1 MGGDPLL
8 KFCKYQGTGNDFII
22 VKQSEIDGVTYSSL
36 AKNVCDRRFGI
47 GADGMIVVAPSTV
60 ADIRMIFYNADGSIA
75 TMCGNGI
82 RCFAKYVY
90 DHGLV
95 GQTSFSVETL
105 AGVLTVE
112 LVSMTN
118 EESNVRVNMGCPCY
132 VHPAVPKVTS
142 DGKFINQTI
151 ELEGEPYTI
160 SSLFIG
166 TIHTV
171 MFVSEI
177 DEKMAIH
184 LGELIE
190 NHAMYPQ
197 KTNVNF
203 CRVID
208 PHHIEVL
215 TWEKGV
221 GLTLAC
227 GTGSAACAVL
237 SRQLY
242 QCDQSITVSIK
253 GGTLLME
260 QEEDGVYMTGPAR
273 LICTGQYVY
282 GESPQGEQDL
292 DSF

>member
-112 LVSMTN
+112 LV
-118 EESNVRVNMGCPCY
+118 Y
-132 VHPAVPKVTS
+132 
-142 DGKFINQTI
+142 
-151 ELEGEPYTI
+151 
-160 SSLFIG
+160 
-166 TIHTV
+166 
-171 MFVSEI
+171 
-177 DEKMAIH
+177 DE
-184 LGELIE
+184 
-190 NHAMYPQ
+190 
-197 KTNVNF
+197 
-203 CRVID
+203 
-208 PHHIEVL
+208 
-215 TWEKGV
+215 
-221 GLTLAC
+221 
-227 GTGSAACAVL
+227 
-237 SRQLY
+237 
-242 QCDQSITVSIK
+242 
-253 GGTLLME
+253 
-260 QEEDGVYMTGPAR
+260 
-273 LICTGQYVY
+273 
-282 GESPQGEQDL
+282 
-292 DSF
+292 